1 MGQKIDESVSIS
13 GVILTELDQFC
24 DEKGKVL
31 HALKSSDP
39 EFRGFGEAYL
49 SFVNK
54 NKTKGWKKHNNM
66 TLNIVVPIGE
76 ILFVIYDDRV
86 DSDSYNAFQ
95 QIKLSRKNYKRLT
108 VPNNLW
114 VAFMG
119 IGDGENLLLNVAD
132 LTHDPAESENLTLDA
147 INYNWELAKK

>member
-1 MGQKIDESVSIS
+1 
-13 GVILTELDQFC
+13 
-24 DEKGKVL
+24 
-31 HALKSSDP
+31 
-39 EFRGFGEAYL
+39 
-49 SFVNK
+49 
-54 NKTKGWKKHNNM
+54 
-66 TLNIVVPIGE
+66 
-76 ILFVIYDDRV
+76 
-86 DSDSYNAFQ
+86 
-95 QIKLSRKNYKRLT
+95 RLT